1 VPLGAQEWRT
11 QLYATAP
18 DGGQMQLLDQR
29 PGLLDTTV
37 FSPDGRYLLA
47 AVNNASFTGPQ
58 VVQTISLIDTTGATP
73 PRALIAA
80 RTTEGSEMLLYGM
93 RGAFIPIGPRAGQIL
108 LIWTEAN
115 SAVLRLIDPAT
126 PDAPLMEVHAPRRY
140 PGLHLLG
147 ADAAGGLVLADYA
160 SAGPSS
166 QPTSTLL
173 HLDAL
178 GRLRAMSVPFPE
190 AGAFVNSWTR
200 AGRLVYET
208 VLYGASGQAPRFTVS
223 SIPLAQ
229 FGTPD
234 AQPNE
239 IYSGGLAQDSIWPV
253 LPVRAGPGLLAYTT
267 PQGQLHARTYTTG
280 ADIPLEAGVL
290 GFSPFD
296 SYSGPA
302 P

>member
-1 VPLGAQEWRT
+1 
-11 QLYATAP
+11 
-18 DGGQMQLLDQR
+18 
-29 PGLLDTTV
+29 
-37 FSPDGRYLLA
+37 
-47 AVNNASFTGPQ
+47 
-58 VVQTISLIDTTGATP
+58 
-73 PRALIAA
+73 
-80 RTTEGSEMLLYGM
+80 MLLYGM
-93 RGAFIPIGPRAGQIL
+93 RGAFIPTGPRAGQIL

-234 AQPNE
+234 AQPTE